1 MKEYYFKYIF
11 QKKIRKENK
20 TNTKIKRT
28 SKRNAPVLTTF
39 KLEGNAG
46 DLERAIASFRV
57 MTYGNQHHPHLAKKL
72 IRKWKMRNKVA
83 LISGMQIQVNWKED
97 QFWTMIEMMINM
109 ITRKIIIIMIST
121 IMKLIMIIIIT
132 IIMINQVK
140 QKQKDKGTSLKCFIS
155 NASYQL
161 CIPSDHEYIVSL
173 HLCIQQK

>member
-20 TNTKIKRT
+20 TKTKIKRT
-28 SKRNAPVLTTF
+28 SKKNAPVLRTF

-46 DLERAIASFRV
+46 DLEKAIASFRV

-72 IRKWKMRNKVA
+72 ISKWKMRNKVA

-97 QFWTMIEMMINM
+97 EFWTMIEMMINM
-109 ITRKIIIIMIST
+109 ITRIIIIIMIWT

-140 QKQKDKGTSLKCFIS
+140 QKQKDKGTSLKCWRFIS
-155 NASYQL
+155 KVSYQL
-161 CIPSDHEYIVSL
+161 CIPSDHE
-173 HLCIQQK
+173 